1 MCLNIILG
9 CLVSLCH
16 EKIFL
21 SSNYRDD
28 KFSRKKCLRTRISV
42 IREFISI
49 SVEVYSITK
58 QNRIQNSKRYID
70 MSFGWGFARLRLLCS
85 TVGLLVTRWMCAGRA
100 AHFAF
105 ALLLVHFSFIQFVC
119 RLKTC
124 FAVTCLSTLRGAR
137 TTTTRRTRVLLMRLC
152 THVAHWMCVG
162 RATCVHAPKQVWY
175 TTPHIYI

>member
-1 MCLNIILG
+1 MSRENLFKFKLSRRQIFTKKMLANENICYPRIY
-9 CLVSLCH
+9 
-16 EKIFL
+16 I
-21 SSNYRDD
+21 Y
-28 KFSRKKCLRTRISV
+28 LRRGLFDN
-42 IREFISI
+42 E
-49 SVEVYSITK
+49 TK
-58 QNRIQNSKRYID
+58 PIQNSKRYID